1 MCVRVCEDL
10 IKLQSDQRTH
20 LDLRLSLFQA
30 YPSSLDCS
38 PQPLYGLHLIKT
50 SCFQCLTT
58 NTQRLIK
65 DNKGFKQAQVEK
77 TELTF
82 MGEVAGEVSAQTNT
96 EIIKKPQIRSPS
108 GLYLNAPR
116 LRNEAKL
123 SSAAVNH

>member
-1 MCVRVCEDL
+1 MCVRVCQDL

-38 PQPLYGLHLIKT
+38 LQPLCGLHLINT

-65 DNKGFKQAQVEK
+65 DNKSFEQAHVEE

-82 MGEVAGEVSAQTNT
+82 MGEVAGEVSTQTNT
-96 EIIKKPQIRSPS
+96 EIIKKKHRYEAPQ
-108 GLYLNAPR
+108 
-116 LRNEAKL
+116 
-123 SSAAVNH
+123 VFT